1 MNSLNKSELL
11 EKCKE
16 LGFTKYKSLNK
27 SALIELIKTR
37 IVDEE
42 EVEEEAIKE
51 PEPEPLTTK
60 LKLCDLFT
68 GTGAITLAFEK
79 SGRVE
84 CVFANDIEPSSKQIY
99 ETNFSHQLLLQNLND
114 IDVATIPAHDILTGG
129 FPCFVAGSPT
139 LTCNGYKRIE
149 DVDLTDRLLTH
160 TGTFQKIVN
169 LQQKNYSGKLF
180 DIDLIYHPEIITAT
194 EEHPFYVRMWNNY
207 MFEPPVWKKANE
219 LTMNDH
225 FGMVINKNEIIPE
238 FTIGKES
245 VKLDNPDYW
254 FMLGYFVGARIDAN
268 DERISHFIWHIILK
282 KFGEHDKLIPE
293 WVQDA
298 PKKFIQEFING
309 YMRIDDVFKASP
321 ILAYGLQRLHLKLGD
336 IVFEGSSFIENNYVW
351 FEPLNISTRDA
362 VETPVYNFEVENDNS
377 YIVANVCVHN
387 CQPFSIAGKQAGFE
401 DLRSNVF
408 WKMLEI
414 IDYHQPPYIIL
425 ENVKNL
431 VSHDNQ
437 KTFETIRTELEKR
450 GYFIHFK
457 VLNTADITG
466 VPQNRERIYIV
477 CFKSK
482 EMYDKFSLEF
492 PKIEKKQ
499 ITDLLEPHVAER
511 YYYTDKSSTWGL
523 VSAGVVKPNTV
534 YQYRRVYVRENKSS
548 ECPTL
553 TANMGSG
560 GHNVPLILD
569 TKGVR
574 KLTPRECF
582 NFQGFPQTYIL
593 PPTMSDSKL
602 YKLAGNAVSV
612 PVINLIVDR
621 LMSII

>member
-1 MNSLNKSELL
+1 MNSLNTLNKSELL

-37 IVDEE
+37 IVE
-42 EVEEEAIKE
+42 EEEAVEVVETE
-51 PEPEPLTTK
+51 PELPTK
-60 LKLCDLFT
+60 LKLCELFT

-99 ETNFSHQLLLQNLND
+99 ETNFSHKLLLQNLND
-114 IDVATIPAHDILTGG
+114 IDVETIPAHDILTGG

-149 DVDLTDRLLTH
+149 DVVLTDMLLTH

-180 DIDLIYHPEIITAT
+180 DIDLRYHPEIITAT
-194 EEHPFYVRMWNNY
+194 EEHPFYVRERKY
-207 MFEPPVWKKANE
+207 DHTFEPPVWKKANE

-225 FGMVINKNEIIPE
+225 FGMVINKNEIVPE

-254 FMLGYFVGARIDAN
+254 FMMGYFVGARID
-268 DERISHFIWHIILK
+268 DERISHFMWHSILK

-298 PKKFIQEFING
+298 PIKFIQEFING
-309 YMRIDDVFKASP
+309 YMRVDDVFNVSP

-336 IVFEGSSFIENNYVW
+336 AVFEGSSFIENNYVW
-351 FEPLNISTRDA
+351 FEPFDISTRDA

-414 IDYHQPPYIIL
+414 IDYHQPSYIIL

-466 VPQNRERIYIV
+466 IPQNRERIYIV

-553 TANMGSG
+553 TANMGCG

-582 NFQGFPQTYIL
+582 NFQGFPETYIL
-593 PPTMSDSKL
+593 PTTMSDSKL

-612 PVINLIVDR
+612 PVITLIVDR
-621 LMSII
+621 LLSII